1 MVTSLKCFF
10 RNTIILSLIGL
21 HLLSIKDVIF
31 GVGAMIV
38 GAMIVGAM
46 IVGAMIVGAMIVGAM
61 IVGTMIV
68 GTMIVGAMRRP
79 LKTVFA

>member
-1 MVTSLKCFF
+1 MVTSLKCFN
-10 RNTIILSLIGL
+10 RNIIILSLIGL

-46 IVGAMIVGAMIVGAM
+46 IVGY
-61 IVGTMIV
+61 
-68 GTMIVGAMRRP
+68 
-79 LKTVFA
+79 

>member
-10 RNTIILSLIGL
+10 RNIIILSLIGI
-21 HLLSIKDVIF
+21 HLLSIKYVFF

-46 IVGAMIVGAMIVGAM
+46 IVGAMIVGAMIVE
-61 IVGTMIV
+61 
-68 GTMIVGAMRRP
+68 TMIVGAMIVG
-79 LKTVFA
+79 LSEQ